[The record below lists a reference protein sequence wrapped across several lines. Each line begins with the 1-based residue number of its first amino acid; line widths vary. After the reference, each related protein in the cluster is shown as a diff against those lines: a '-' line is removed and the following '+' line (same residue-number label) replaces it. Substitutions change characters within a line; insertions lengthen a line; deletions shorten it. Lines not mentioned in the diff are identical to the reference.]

1 MAHLVSSRGR
11 TGTQG
16 AWLQSPEGGGPP
28 RGCVRSKS
36 KPSQGTHLQ
45 RTQTPPCFGLF
56 SLEVSST
63 ALASRST
70 PLYGSMNEQVSV
82 QCHVRD
88 PGAKDRAAQA
98 AGGSSSPAPG
108 PHLCSGCQVL
118 WSWAD
123 QFLLLRL
130 HFQIYK
136 METMTTM
143 GMMMLLPIS

>member
-36 KPSQGTHLQ
+36 KSSRGTHL
-45 RTQTPPCFGLF
+45 RRPQTPPCFGLY

-98 AGGSSSPAPG
+98 AGAG
-108 PHLCSGCQVL
+108 PP
-118 WSWAD
+118 
-123 QFLLLRL
+123 
-130 HFQIYK
+130 I
-136 METMTTM
+136 
-143 GMMMLLPIS
+143 LLPVRISALVAKFCGRGQISFSF